1 MALCWL
7 HTPLDEIAKALRM
20 DELKLEEMWGGPI
33 KAFAKEYL
41 LPKKGRAAARRRDD
55 RPGRRQP
62 RC

>member
-41 LPKKGRAAARRRDD
+41 LPKKGRAAARRRA
-55 RPGRRQP
+55 
-62 RC
+62 